1 MDRESAFSG
10 CLAFDPDRADESI
23 GSPLVGGETREE
35 EFRAFAEA
43 YYKQYAKL
51 ELRMYE
57 EKQKKRQLQEEDR
70 RREMVQAKSEAY
82 FRGWDDGYRF
92 YKDELANWSFDERQA
107 SIKEQEE
114 SMKRNAAW
122 FDRRQ
127 KKQRRVVAALEV
139 AAPGGGSSA
148 ASSGNAL
155 AGRWQQRV
163 AAPALVTAPPLVAA
177 LAPAAAASTAP
188 AAFALAPAFV
198 SPPVPA
204 AGPEE
209 LDAPLRPAGS

>member
-10 CLAFDPDRADESI
+10 CLAFDPDSADESI

-35 EFRAFAEA
+35 EVRAFAEA

-57 EKQKKRQLQEEDR
+57 EKQKKRQLQEEAR

-139 AAPGGGSSA
+139 AAPAVGSSA
-148 ASSGNAL
+148 ALSGTAQDL
-155 AGRWQQRV
+155 PV
-163 AAPALVTAPPLVAA
+163 ACV
-177 LAPAAAASTAP
+177 
-188 AAFALAPAFV
+188 
-198 SPPVPA
+198 
-204 AGPEE
+204 
-209 LDAPLRPAGS
+209 